1 VHLVGF
7 VIRAHCFT

>member
-7 VIRAHCFT
+7 VTIRT